1 MKKLLFGLLMALPL
15 ACSNPSTDTVV
26 GSETPDTVMI
36 DSAHNIVVV
45 DSASVDSV
53 AE

>member
-15 ACSNPSTDTVV
+15 ACTNPSIDAVV
-26 GSETPDTVMI
+26 GSETPDTVMV

-45 DSASVDSV
+45 DSVAADSV